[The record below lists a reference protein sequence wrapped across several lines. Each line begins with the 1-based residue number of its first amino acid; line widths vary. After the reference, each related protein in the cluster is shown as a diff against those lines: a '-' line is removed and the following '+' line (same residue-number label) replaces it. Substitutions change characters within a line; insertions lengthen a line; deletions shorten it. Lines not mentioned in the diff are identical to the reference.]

1 MGVNEWDKMISS
13 PYSFRKSGI
22 SNGEERLA
30 QCLDKLVK
38 ADLSSPLLYLKA
50 GNLHMP
56 WKSSFSDPDTIELA
70 MNVFWDTKGA
80 HLHFSL

>member
-1 MGVNEWDKMISS
+1 MGVSEWDKMTRS

-22 SNGEERLA
+22 SNGEERFT
-30 QCLDKLVK
+30 QCLDKLVN

-50 GNLHMP
+50 GIYTYLGKAH
-56 WKSSFSDPDTIELA
+56 FSDPDAIELL
-70 MNVFWDTKGA
+70 MNVFWDTKWA